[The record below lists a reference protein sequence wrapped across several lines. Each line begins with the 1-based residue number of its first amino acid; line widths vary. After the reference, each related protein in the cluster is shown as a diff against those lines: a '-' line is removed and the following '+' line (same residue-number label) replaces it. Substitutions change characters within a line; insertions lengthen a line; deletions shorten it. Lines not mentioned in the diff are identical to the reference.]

1 MSRQQQDDNDS
12 TNKGKKPFLEIL
24 GDTIVPNQL
33 LFAIILSVSISLGG
47 YNIGLRIFPAFASE
61 NMVASYSLLLGIV
74 GTVLALALCS
84 IIFKPKRILLEEETS
99 FESMRDVFEDLQL
112 DPREELR
119 LIENDPITK
128 KELKDLG
135 VLKHFEALGGDD
147 KK

>member
-12 TNKGKKPFLEIL
+12 TNIGKKPFLEIL

-33 LFAIILSVSISLGG
+33 LLAIILSVSISLGG
-47 YNIGLRIFPAFASE
+47 YNIGLRIFPAIASE

-74 GTVLALALCS
+74 GTVLSLALCS

-99 FESMRDVFEDLQL
+99 FESMREVFEDLQL
-112 DPREELR
+112 DPREELK

>member
-12 TNKGKKPFLEIL
+12 TNKGQKKFLEIL

-47 YNIGLRIFPAFASE
+47 YNIGLRIFPAVASE

-74 GTVLALALCS
+74 GTVLSLALCS

-99 FESMRDVFEDLQL
+99 FESMREVFEDLQL
-112 DPREELR
+112 DPREELK

-135 VLKHFEALGGDD
+135 VFKHFESLGGDD

>member
-1 MSRQQQDDNDS
+1 MSRQKQDDNDS
-12 TNKGKKPFLEIL
+12 TNKKPFLEIL

-47 YNIGLRIFPAFASE
+47 YNIGLRIFPAIASE

-74 GTVLALALCS
+74 GTVLSLALCS

-99 FESMRDVFEDLQL
+99 YESMRDVFDDLQL
-112 DPREELR
+112 DPHEELR

-135 VLKHFEALGGDD
+135 VLKHFEALGGED

>member
-12 TNKGKKPFLEIL
+12 KNKGQKKFLEIL

-47 YNIGLRIFPAFASE
+47 YTIGLRIFPAIASE

-74 GTVLALALCS
+74 GTVLSLVLCS

-99 FESMRDVFEDLQL
+99 IESMREVFEDLQL
-112 DPREELR
+112 DPHEELK
-119 LIENDPITK
+119 LIENDPIIK

-135 VLKHFEALGGDD
+135 VLKHFEALGGDN